1 MTVIVQRAL
10 VFSAGFPTHSQSEY
24 SAFRY
29 FEGEFVDPGSQSLEP
44 SISLF
49 SRMAKNGGRHKKD
62 KRYRAESNNDDQSV
76 NSTESY
82 LESSESNLN
91 QSSRRRRP
99 RKSCGSKFA
108 KRFCMV
114 IGIVGLICGGA
125 IAAVVVVPGAKDFL
139 SEKFD
144 NFFGNSEQSEQPKK
158 LEVRAA
164 MVTAFEWDNDLL
176 DKDSEL
182 FKQKAA
188 EAQEQFQIDFELH
201 AKFSFFFWQFT
212 AERND
217 C

>member
-1 MTVIVQRAL
+1 
-10 VFSAGFPTHSQSEY
+10 
-24 SAFRY
+24 
-29 FEGEFVDPGSQSLEP
+29 
-44 SISLF
+44 
-49 SRMAKNGGRHKKD
+49 MAKNGGHKKD
-62 KRYRAESNNDDQSV
+62 KRYRAESSNDDQSV
-76 NSTESY
+76 NSTESN
-82 LESSESNLN
+82 LETSESNLD

-125 IAAVVVVPGAKDFL
+125 IAAVVLVPGAKDFL
-139 SEKFD
+139 SEIL
-144 NFFGNSEQSEQPKK
+144 GNSEQSEQPKK

-188 EAQEQFQIDFELH
+188 EAQEQFHFSEL
-201 AKFSFFFWQFT
+201 
-212 AERND
+212 
-217 C
+217 